1 MGRTTAEGL
10 PVSAEHRARLMQA
23 MAACVA
29 AKGYADTTIADIA
42 AGARVS
48 KRTFYQHFEAKPDCL
63 IALYEHAS
71 RQALDVLKAAI
82 DPARDWHVQVEQA
95 VQAYFGALA
104 CDPGLLRTLFIEILA
119 LGPRGLQARR
129 RSHQEMADFIV
140 AVVDGSSARALPPA
154 TATALVGAIH
164 EWVLQAIETDRV
176 PQLPELTGPAAR
188 LVRAV
193 IDAHL
198 DHATAAPAR
207 SSSTVP

>member
-1 MGRTTAEGL
+1 MHESTDVL
-10 PVSAEHRARLMQA
+10 PPAAAPAAPLPAGEHRARLMQA

-29 AKGYADTTIADIA
+29 TKGYADTTIADIA

-71 RQALDVLKAAI
+71 QQALDVLKAAI

-95 VQAYFGALA
+95 VGAYMSALA
-104 CDPGLLRTLFIEILA
+104 SEPGLLRTLFIEILA

-129 RSHQEMADFIV
+129 RGHQALADFIV
-140 AVVDGSSARALPPA
+140 GVVNSAASGGAPRPLGTGTAV
-154 TATALVGAIH
+154 ALVGAIH
-164 EWVLQAIETDRV
+164 EWVLQAIEEDRV
-176 PQLPELTGPAAR
+176 AQLGELTAPASR

-198 DHATAAPAR
+198 
-207 SSSTVP
+207 